1 MTYGVST
8 STPPTPVTIAGAN
21 QPSKT
26 TLNFV
31 TFGSNCPSTGCFSS
45 QNVQYGSPYIL
56 QIAVTPSNGTPC
68 TNGGTLTTPGMPC
81 PVGTITL
88 TDGGKPLNDWPNAQN
103 ANATNVAKLNNQGFA
118 EDQPVQLGVGSHS
131 LVATFAP
138 SSTTN
143 TNFQAS
149 TSNTLSVTITQAST
163 VTLVGSSSASIT
175 SGANVTLT
183 TYVTTQSSGTG
194 PTGSIQ
200 FSNGGTSLGSAMCA
214 PTSAAANTNPP
225 ISQITAGTAYCT
237 ATLTAAVSR
246 LYPPPAAKP
255 RIRGVPVVPAA
266 VALLSALVFALG
278 WRWMPTGRRRAYAC
292 AALVAFTLV
301 AGIAGCGGGGSGSSG
316 SGPGT
321 RTINAV
327 YPGDTNYGPSNAQV
341 KITVM

>member
-1 MTYGVST
+1 M
-8 STPPTPVTIAGAN
+8 
-21 QPSKT
+21 
-26 TLNFV
+26 
-31 TFGSNCPSTGCFSS
+31 
-45 QNVQYGSPYIL
+45 
-56 QIAVTPSNGTPC
+56 
-68 TNGGTLTTPGMPC
+68 
-81 PVGTITL
+81 
-88 TDGGKPLNDWPNAQN
+88 
-103 ANATNVAKLNNQGFA
+103 AKLNNQGFA
-118 EDQPVQLGVGSHS
+118 EDQPIQLGVGSHS
-131 LVATFAP
+131 LVATFTP

-163 VTLVGSSSASIT
+163 VTLVGSSSTSIT
-175 SGANVTLT
+175 SGANATLT
-183 TYVTTQSSGTG
+183 AYVTTQSSGGG

-237 ATLTAAVSR
+237 ATLTAAISG
-246 LYPPPAAKP
+246 LYRPPAAKP
-255 RIRGVPVVPAA
+255 RIRGVPVVPSA
-266 VALLSALVFALG
+266 VALLSALVFVLG

-301 AGIAGCGGGGSGSSG
+301 AAGIAGCGGGGSGSSG